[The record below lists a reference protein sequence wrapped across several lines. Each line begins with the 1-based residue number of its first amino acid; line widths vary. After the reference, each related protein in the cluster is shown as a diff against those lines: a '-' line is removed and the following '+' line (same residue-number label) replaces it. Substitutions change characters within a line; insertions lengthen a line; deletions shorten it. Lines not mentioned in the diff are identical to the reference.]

1 MKKEEAEAVLG
12 HEDVGPIENYLHLIS
27 TEEYVPTYAIGM
39 CLIRMEE
46 AAPPLRAILARAA
59 NGERLSEEQRMLL
72 LRGVY
77 ILGGARDIQSCEPLL
92 RLLRLPQDE
101 LDDLLG
107 DALTEGMPRII
118 AGVFDGNV
126 EALFALVADRS
137 ADPFAR
143 EAALDAAIFLTWI
156 GSIERDRLTRL
167 LERFYEERLAEDDDP
182 VWESWVRAIALLG
195 LRNMVGLVHRG
206 WNDGRILD
214 WAIGREEFEEILA
227 EAEQRP
233 GDVSRMEEF
242 GLGYIEDVAEALA
255 WSDHRKFDEEDELSD
270 EDIFYRGDLDL
281 AWTPSEPVRNPWRDI
296 GRNDPCPC
304 GSGKKFKKCCLAK
317 QG

>member
-12 HEDVGPIENYLHLIS
+12 LDDAGPIENYLHLIA
-27 TEEYVPTYAIGM
+27 TEEQVPIYAIGM
-39 CLIRMEE
+39 CLARMEE
-46 AAPPLRAILARAA
+46 AAPPLRAILERGA
-59 NGERLSEEQRMLL
+59 NGERLSEEQSMLL
-72 LRGVY
+72 FRGLY
-77 ILGGARDIQSCEPLL
+77 ILGGARDIQSCQPLL

-107 DALTEGMPRII
+107 DALTEGMPRVI

-126 EALFALVADRS
+126 EALFTLVADRS

-143 EAALDAAIFLTWI
+143 EAALDAAIFLAWN
-156 GSIERDRLTRL
+156 GSIERDRLTHL
-167 LERFYEERLAEDDDP
+167 LERFYEEKFAEDDDP

-195 LRNMVGLVHRG
+195 LRNMAGLVYRG
-206 WNDGRILD
+206 WEEGRVLD
-214 WAIGREEFEEILA
+214 WAISREEFEEILA

-233 GDVSRMEEF
+233 DDASRFEEF
-242 GLGYIEDVAEALA
+242 GLGYIDDVADALA
-255 WSDHRKFDEEDELSD
+255 WTSSREFDEGEFSD
-270 EDIFYRGDLDL
+270 EDVFDRA

-317 QG
+317 YG

>member
-12 HEDVGPIENYLHLIS
+12 HDDVGPIENYLDLIA
-27 TEEYVPTYAIGM
+27 TEERLPVYAIGM
-39 CLIRMEE
+39 CLIRIEE
-46 AAPPLRAILARAA
+46 AAPPLRAILAKAA
-59 NGERLSEEQRMLL
+59 AGEPLSEEQCTLL
-72 LRGVY
+72 FRGVY
-77 ILGGARDIQSCEPLL
+77 ILGGARDIQSCQPLL

-118 AGVFDGNV
+118 AGVFDGDA

-137 ADPFAR
+137 ADPFVR
-143 EAALDAAIFLTWI
+143 EAALDAAIFLTWN

-167 LERFYEERLAEDDDP
+167 LEQSYEEKFAEDDDP
-182 VWESWVRAIALLG
+182 VWESWIRAIALLG
-195 LRNMVGLVHRG
+195 LRDMAGLVYRG
-206 WNDGRILD
+206 WEEGRFVD
-214 WAIGREEFEEILA
+214 WAIGREEFEEILS

-233 GDVSRMEEF
+233 DDASRFEEF
-242 GLGYIEDVAEALA
+242 GLGYIEDVADALA
-255 WSDHRKFDEEDELSD
+255 WSDRREFDEEDEFPNG
-270 EDIFYRGDLDL
+270 DIFDRGDLDA
-281 AWTPSEPVRNPWRDI
+281 AWTPSEPVRNPWRDV

-317 QG
+317 AG

>member
-12 HEDVGPIENYLHLIS
+12 HDDVGPIENYLYLIA
-27 TEEYVPTYAIGM
+27 TEERVPTYAIAM

-59 NGERLSEEQRMLL
+59 NGERLPEEQCMLL
-72 LRGVY
+72 FRGVY
-77 ILGGARDIQSCEPLL
+77 ILGGARDIQSCQPLL

-107 DALTEGMPRII
+107 DALTEGMSRIV
-118 AGVFDGNV
+118 AGVFDGDV

-143 EAALDAAIFLTWI
+143 EAALDAAIFLTWN
-156 GSIERDRLTRL
+156 GSIERDRLTRF
-167 LERFYEERLAEDDDP
+167 LERFYDEKLAEDDDP

-195 LRNMVGLVHRG
+195 LRNMAGLVYRG
-206 WNDGRILD
+206 WDEGRILD

-227 EAEQRP
+227 EAERRP
-233 GDVSRMEEF
+233 DDASRFEEF
-242 GLGYIEDVAEALA
+242 GLGYIEDVADALA
-255 WSDHRKFDEEDELSD
+255 WSNSREFDEDVFD
-270 EDIFYRGDLDL
+270 RGDFAA
-281 AWTPSEPVRNPWRDI
+281 AWTPSEPVRNPWRDV

-304 GSGKKFKKCCLAK
+304 GSGKKFEKCCLAK
-317 QG
+317 HG